1 MDKEKLAL
9 GFALGQIFCDEVTAE
24 KWMSFSDEEIE
35 DFVDDLTV
43 WQPFENYGFPQLL
56 SEVETQTDIA
66 LDFINRTLKAKE
78 EEDEFCIWFGGY
90 GIDLNQEY
98 QLYVEGRKD
107 DNETPIEWKLWLRE
121 EYDRYKD
128 ES

>member
-66 LDFINRTLKAKE
+66 LDFINRTLKAKS
-78 EEDEFCIWFGGY
+78 EEDEFEVWFNNAKFLT
-90 GIDLNQEY
+90 IDY
-98 QLYVEGRKD
+98 ALYVEGRED
-107 DNETPIEWKLWLRE
+107 DNEDPVDWVEWLKE